1 MVRRAAEETAVEF
14 GPGFKRLPA
23 HDEILIAARKLPDPI
38 GPRPV
43 GLRMLERHQIGV
55 FRPSRKV
62 EQAADRLRGPAK
74 RRVLADIG
82 DQLAVDEHLSP
93 IIQRLRML

>member
-1 MVRRAAEETAVEF
+1 MVRRAAEEPAVEL
-14 GPGFKRLPA
+14 GPGFERPPA
-23 HDEILIAARKLPDPI
+23 HDEILIAVRKLPDPI

-43 GLRMLERHQIGV
+43 RLRMFERHQIGV

-62 EQAADRLRGPAK
+62 EQAADRLRRPAK

-82 DQLAVDEHLSP
+82 DQLAVDEDLSP
-93 IIQRLRML
+93 VVQRLRML